1 MELFKRYNMNFINI
15 AKAASEPSTETE
27 QTTAPGQ
34 ESVAASLGLNGQLF
48 AFQLLNFVIVAVV
61 IWFLILKPL
70 VKQLEERRK
79 IIDESLN
86 RAKKIDENLAE
97 SQAEFNAKLDE
108 AKAEANKIMEKAGVE
123 ADVLA
128 AEMKM
133 KAKKEIENLAE
144 QAKRNIKTER
154 DEMLLSLKSETADLV
169 VAAVE
174 KILEEKLNDKKDK
187 ELIEGALKNIKS

>member
-1 MELFKRYNMNFINI
+1 MNFIDI
-15 AKAASEPSTETE
+15 AWASSEEEATTLE
-27 QTTAPGQ
+27 QTSNSGQ

-86 RAKKIDENLAE
+86 KAKKIDENMAQ
-97 SQAEFNAKLDE
+97 SQAEFSAKLDE
-108 AKAEANKIMEKAGVE
+108 ARGEANKIIEKAGIE
-123 ADVLA
+123 ADNLVG
-128 AEMKM
+128 EIKI
-133 KAKKEIENLAE
+133 KSKKEIEGLVE
-144 QAKRNIKTER
+144 QAKRNIKIEQE
-154 DEMLLSLKSETADLV
+154 EMLLSLKAETAELV

-187 ELIEGALKNIKS
+187 ELVVSALKDLKK

>member
-1 MELFKRYNMNFINI
+1 MNFIDI
-15 AKAASEPSTETE
+15 AWASSEEEATTLE
-27 QTTAPGQ
+27 QTSNSGQ

-86 RAKKIDENLAE
+86 KAKKIDENMAQ
-97 SQAEFNAKLDE
+97 SQAEFSAKLDE
-108 AKAEANKIMEKAGVE
+108 ARGEANKIIEKAGIE
-123 ADVLA
+123 ADNLVG
-128 AEMKM
+128 EIKI
-133 KAKKEIENLAE
+133 KSKKEIEGLVE
-144 QAKRNIKTER
+144 QAKRNIKIEQE
-154 DEMLLSLKSETADLV
+154 EMLLSLKAETAELV

-187 ELIEGALKNIKS
+187 ELVESALKDLKK